1 MKWKYIAILSMLFLC
16 SCQDFKSSNKV
27 TSIKQNEFYTKDKNK
42 VTGGV
47 RLFFVLQFKYLYESK
62 IKSNVIKKSD
72 YSKYKFSEV
81 IFDLI
86 ELNKKCFNEEIGY
99 KEAMKLYYNSLD
111 DANIPHDA
119 WFFHFIFEALDEED
133 SELIWKGYLY
143 AINKGGKKEEITVL
157 MKIWYSMMSEATKL
171 PSVKQEKSMR
181 WLSIVRK
188 IPAINYLDN
197 KINFMWN
204 ENVIAKFESGK

>member
-1 MKWKYIAILSMLFLC
+1 MMH
-16 SCQDFKSSNKV
+16 
-27 TSIKQNEFYTKDKNK
+27 
-42 VTGGV
+42 G
-47 RLFFVLQFKYLYESK
+47 
-62 IKSNVIKKSD
+62 
-72 YSKYKFSEV
+72 
-81 IFDLI
+81 
-86 ELNKKCFNEEIGY
+86 
-99 KEAMKLYYNSLD
+99 
-111 DANIPHDA
+111 
-119 WFFHFIFEALDEED
+119 FFHFIFEALDEED